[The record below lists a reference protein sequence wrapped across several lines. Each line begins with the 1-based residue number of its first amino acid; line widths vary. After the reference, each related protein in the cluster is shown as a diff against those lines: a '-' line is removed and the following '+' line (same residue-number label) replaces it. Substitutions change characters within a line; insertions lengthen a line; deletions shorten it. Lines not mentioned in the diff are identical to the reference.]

1 MIRAGRGG
9 VYAADW
15 LERGIVGIGWDFG
28 GADIAG
34 MNREKIRAAY
44 AAAHP
49 SESKQKVAANV
60 GQIYRFAHCMAQ
72 GSTVVMYDPAERL
85 YHIGDIS
92 GPCKPTS
99 ESESLTY
106 TRTVKWGKTALRD
119 ALSPAS
125 KNSLG
130 GIQTIFAVSD
140 EVMSDLEAAGSKPA
154 CNDSSADADD
164 NAANDEETLAATY
177 DNGIEL
183 IKDRV
188 NQLDWEDMERLVAG
202 MLEAMGYCARVMP
215 KGPDGG
221 RDVVASPDALGLESP
236 RIVAE
241 EKEER
246 ARKTAMDDFNAAFS
260 EYLKALGNSE
270 LTVEKIDEL
279 ENAISALSG
288 SEKGC
293 TIEIES
299 EQFKSLV
306 KSVRDYTERLSK
318 ANSAKSSNV
327 VFKLFE
333 KKPSDIS
340 GLKECLATQREILTQ
355 AA

>member
-1 MIRAGRGG
+1 MIQQVA
-9 VYAADW
+9 
-15 LERGIVGIGWDFG
+15 F
-28 GADIAG
+28 DI
-34 MNREKIRAAY
+34 
-44 AAAHP
+44 
-49 SESKQKVAANV
+49 
-60 GQIYRFAHCMAQ
+60 
-72 GSTVVMYDPAERL
+72 
-85 YHIGDIS
+85 
-92 GPCKPTS
+92 
-99 ESESLTY
+99 
-106 TRTVKWGKTALRD
+106 
-119 ALSPAS
+119 
-125 KNSLG
+125 
-130 GIQTIFAVSD
+130 
-140 EVMSDLEAAGSKPA
+140 
-154 CNDSSADADD
+154 
-164 NAANDEETLAATY
+164 
-177 DNGIEL
+177 
-183 IKDRV
+183 
-188 NQLDWEDMERLVAG
+188 
-202 MLEAMGYCARVMP
+202 P
-215 KGPDGG
+215 KEI
-221 RDVVASPDALGLESP
+221 ALGLASSEYVQYGGVV
-236 RIVAE
+236 RDAAGHIVKHLEPADVSNDVNKAIQVAAQAIQLAKE
-241 EKEER
+241 NKKTAIGVLAVAGVAAAGGAVYAGVTHLQHKKEER

-333 KKPSDIS
+333 KKPNDIS

>member
-1 MIRAGRGG
+1 MIQQ
-9 VYAADW
+9 VTFD
-15 LERGIVGIGWDFG
+15 V
-28 GADIAG
+28 
-34 MNREKIRAAY
+34 
-44 AAAHP
+44 
-49 SESKQKVAANV
+49 
-60 GQIYRFAHCMAQ
+60 
-72 GSTVVMYDPAERL
+72 
-85 YHIGDIS
+85 
-92 GPCKPTS
+92 
-99 ESESLTY
+99 
-106 TRTVKWGKTALRD
+106 
-119 ALSPAS
+119 
-125 KNSLG
+125 
-130 GIQTIFAVSD
+130 
-140 EVMSDLEAAGSKPA
+140 
-154 CNDSSADADD
+154 
-164 NAANDEETLAATY
+164 
-177 DNGIEL
+177 
-183 IKDRV
+183 
-188 NQLDWEDMERLVAG
+188 
-202 MLEAMGYCARVMP
+202 P
-215 KGPDGG
+215 KEI
-221 RDVVASPDALGLESP
+221 ALGLASGEYIQYGGVV
-236 RIVAE
+236 RDAAGHIVKHLEPVNVSNDANRAMQVAAQAIQLAKE
-241 EKEER
+241 NKKTAIGVLAVAGVAAAGGAVYAGVTHLQHKKEER

-333 KKPSDIS
+333 KKPNDIS

>member
-1 MIRAGRGG
+1 MI
-9 VYAADW
+9 
-15 LERGIVGIGWDFG
+15 
-28 GADIAG
+28 
-34 MNREKIRAAY
+34 
-44 AAAHP
+44 
-49 SESKQKVAANV
+49 QQVAFDV
-60 GQIYRFAHCMAQ
+60 
-72 GSTVVMYDPAERL
+72 
-85 YHIGDIS
+85 
-92 GPCKPTS
+92 
-99 ESESLTY
+99 
-106 TRTVKWGKTALRD
+106 
-119 ALSPAS
+119 
-125 KNSLG
+125 
-130 GIQTIFAVSD
+130 
-140 EVMSDLEAAGSKPA
+140 
-154 CNDSSADADD
+154 
-164 NAANDEETLAATY
+164 
-177 DNGIEL
+177 
-183 IKDRV
+183 
-188 NQLDWEDMERLVAG
+188 
-202 MLEAMGYCARVMP
+202 P
-215 KGPDGG
+215 KEI
-221 RDVVASPDALGLESP
+221 ALGLASGEYVQYGGVV
-236 RIVAE
+236 RDAAGHIVKHLEPADVSNDVNKAIQVAAQAIQLAKE
-241 EKEER
+241 NKKTAIGVLAVAGVAAAGGAVYAGVAHLQHKKEER

-333 KKPSDIS
+333 KKPNDIS

>member
-1 MIRAGRGG
+1 MIQQVAFDIPKEIALGFASGEYVQYGG
-9 VYAADW
+9 VVRDAAGHIVKH
-15 LERGIVGIGWDFG
+15 LEPADVSNDVNKAIQVAAQAIQLAKENKKTAIGVLAVAGVAAAG
-28 GADIAG
+28 GAVYAG
-34 MNREKIRAAY
+34 VTHLQHK
-44 AAAHP
+44 
-49 SESKQKVAANV
+49 
-60 GQIYRFAHCMAQ
+60 
-72 GSTVVMYDPAERL
+72 
-85 YHIGDIS
+85 
-92 GPCKPTS
+92 
-99 ESESLTY
+99 
-106 TRTVKWGKTALRD
+106 
-119 ALSPAS
+119 
-125 KNSLG
+125 
-130 GIQTIFAVSD
+130 
-140 EVMSDLEAAGSKPA
+140 
-154 CNDSSADADD
+154 
-164 NAANDEETLAATY
+164 
-177 DNGIEL
+177 
-183 IKDRV
+183 
-188 NQLDWEDMERLVAG
+188 
-202 MLEAMGYCARVMP
+202 
-215 KGPDGG
+215 
-221 RDVVASPDALGLESP
+221 
-236 RIVAE
+236 
-241 EKEER
+241 KEER

-333 KKPSDIS
+333 KKPNDIS

>member
-1 MIRAGRGG
+1 MI
-9 VYAADW
+9 
-15 LERGIVGIGWDFG
+15 
-28 GADIAG
+28 
-34 MNREKIRAAY
+34 
-44 AAAHP
+44 
-49 SESKQKVAANV
+49 QQVAFDV
-60 GQIYRFAHCMAQ
+60 
-72 GSTVVMYDPAERL
+72 
-85 YHIGDIS
+85 
-92 GPCKPTS
+92 
-99 ESESLTY
+99 
-106 TRTVKWGKTALRD
+106 
-119 ALSPAS
+119 
-125 KNSLG
+125 
-130 GIQTIFAVSD
+130 
-140 EVMSDLEAAGSKPA
+140 
-154 CNDSSADADD
+154 
-164 NAANDEETLAATY
+164 
-177 DNGIEL
+177 
-183 IKDRV
+183 
-188 NQLDWEDMERLVAG
+188 
-202 MLEAMGYCARVMP
+202 P
-215 KGPDGG
+215 KEI
-221 RDVVASPDALGLESP
+221 ALGLASGEYVQYGGVV
-236 RIVAE
+236 RDAAGHIVKHLEPANVSNDVNKAIQVAAQAIQLAKE
-241 EKEER
+241 NKKTAIGVLAVAGVAAAGGAVYAGVTHLQHKKEER

-333 KKPSDIS
+333 KKPNDIS

>member
-1 MIRAGRGG
+1 MIQQVAFDIPKEIALELASGEYVQYGG
-9 VYAADW
+9 VVRDAAGHIVKH
-15 LERGIVGIGWDFG
+15 LEPADVSNDVNKAIQVAAQAIQLAKENKKTAIGVLAVAGVAAAG
-28 GADIAG
+28 GAVYAG
-34 MNREKIRAAY
+34 VTHLQHK
-44 AAAHP
+44 
-49 SESKQKVAANV
+49 
-60 GQIYRFAHCMAQ
+60 
-72 GSTVVMYDPAERL
+72 
-85 YHIGDIS
+85 
-92 GPCKPTS
+92 
-99 ESESLTY
+99 
-106 TRTVKWGKTALRD
+106 
-119 ALSPAS
+119 
-125 KNSLG
+125 
-130 GIQTIFAVSD
+130 
-140 EVMSDLEAAGSKPA
+140 
-154 CNDSSADADD
+154 
-164 NAANDEETLAATY
+164 
-177 DNGIEL
+177 
-183 IKDRV
+183 
-188 NQLDWEDMERLVAG
+188 
-202 MLEAMGYCARVMP
+202 
-215 KGPDGG
+215 
-221 RDVVASPDALGLESP
+221 
-236 RIVAE
+236 
-241 EKEER
+241 KEER

-333 KKPSDIS
+333 KKPNDIS

>member
-1 MIRAGRGG
+1 MIQQVA
-9 VYAADW
+9 
-15 LERGIVGIGWDFG
+15 F
-28 GADIAG
+28 DI
-34 MNREKIRAAY
+34 
-44 AAAHP
+44 
-49 SESKQKVAANV
+49 
-60 GQIYRFAHCMAQ
+60 
-72 GSTVVMYDPAERL
+72 
-85 YHIGDIS
+85 
-92 GPCKPTS
+92 
-99 ESESLTY
+99 
-106 TRTVKWGKTALRD
+106 
-119 ALSPAS
+119 
-125 KNSLG
+125 
-130 GIQTIFAVSD
+130 
-140 EVMSDLEAAGSKPA
+140 
-154 CNDSSADADD
+154 
-164 NAANDEETLAATY
+164 
-177 DNGIEL
+177 
-183 IKDRV
+183 
-188 NQLDWEDMERLVAG
+188 
-202 MLEAMGYCARVMP
+202 P
-215 KGPDGG
+215 KEI
-221 RDVVASPDALGLESP
+221 ALGLASGEYVQYGGVV
-236 RIVAE
+236 RDAAGHIVKHLEPADVSNDVNKAIQVAAQAIQLANE
-241 EKEER
+241 NKKTAIGVLAVAGVAAAGGAVYAGVTHLQHKKEER

-333 KKPSDIS
+333 KKPNDIS

>member
-1 MIRAGRGG
+1 MIQQVA
-9 VYAADW
+9 
-15 LERGIVGIGWDFG
+15 F
-28 GADIAG
+28 DI
-34 MNREKIRAAY
+34 
-44 AAAHP
+44 
-49 SESKQKVAANV
+49 
-60 GQIYRFAHCMAQ
+60 
-72 GSTVVMYDPAERL
+72 
-85 YHIGDIS
+85 
-92 GPCKPTS
+92 
-99 ESESLTY
+99 
-106 TRTVKWGKTALRD
+106 
-119 ALSPAS
+119 
-125 KNSLG
+125 
-130 GIQTIFAVSD
+130 
-140 EVMSDLEAAGSKPA
+140 
-154 CNDSSADADD
+154 
-164 NAANDEETLAATY
+164 
-177 DNGIEL
+177 
-183 IKDRV
+183 
-188 NQLDWEDMERLVAG
+188 
-202 MLEAMGYCARVMP
+202 P
-215 KGPDGG
+215 KEI
-221 RDVVASPDALGLESP
+221 ALGLASGEYVQYGGVV
-236 RIVAE
+236 RDAAGHIVKHLEPVDVSNDVNKAIQVAAQAIQLAKE
-241 EKEER
+241 NKKTAIGVLAVAGVAAAGGAVYAGVTHLQHKKEER

-333 KKPSDIS
+333 KKPNDIS